1 MIERTSQLVILKK
14 HLMQRE
20 AFSSGKHSLFEKVQL
35 CALRAVSRKKDRLFT
50 AFLFLRCAP
59 INALVLVQNYHGA
72 ASLTN
77 QTLRKFVSRCAFK
90 VSTQFSACFSIL
102 ASLSSLLKP
111 ITTVSSLVVICMVK
125 RGMLRFRQMMNCIW
139 RRHCEVGERL
149 ISTSPILLL
158 VIWFDPAYC
167 QKSKSAYLKLKKN
180 FSWEF
185 FCFITN
191 LAFTAK
197 TAFLFIFLNQF
208 LHLNFKFLERVF
220 KS

>member
-1 MIERTSQLVILKK
+1 MIEFKSNRSEFQPMHCSIEKKKWIKYQFDSGKNPLKNTKEKDVKYHSNTSTSMIEITSQSMILEK

-111 ITTVSSLVVICMVK
+111 ITTVSSLVVICIVK
-125 RGMLRFRQMMNCIW
+125 RGMFRFRQILNC
-139 RRHCEVGERL
+139 
-149 ISTSPILLL
+149 T
-158 VIWFDPAYC
+158 
-167 QKSKSAYLKLKKN
+167 
-180 FSWEF
+180 
-185 FCFITN
+185 
-191 LAFTAK
+191 
-197 TAFLFIFLNQF
+197 
-208 LHLNFKFLERVF
+208 
-220 KS
+220 